1 MTRSAHDEAVE
12 AMAIALFAR
21 KNRETRPEVIARMW
35 GWLTLKSQ
43 ENYREYARAAITAY
57 LRHMRAAGV
66 VVTRG
71 PEARAGNLFW
81 GREGTADASGW
92 NRCRAATLANAVEVP
107 E

>member
-1 MTRSAHDEAVE
+1 MSTHDEAVE

-57 LRHMRAAGV
+57 LRHMRAAGF
-66 VVTRG
+66 VVTRV
-71 PEARAGNLFW
+71 PEAEEPVDAW
-81 GREGTADASGW
+81 QEGY
-92 NRCRAATLANAVEVP
+92 NAALKDTLANAVEVP